1 MSVSGVVDENEAA
14 GVVPVEFLD
23 FLKVE
28 GAHPSIGWLARSVAA
43 VKSSAS
49 GPGTSR
55 PGNLEP
61 PLTPLVAG
69 RAHK

>member
-28 GAHPSIGWLARSVAA
+28 GAHPSIGWLACSVAA
-43 VKSSAS
+43 VKSSAF
-49 GPGTSR
+49 GPG
-55 PGNLEP
+55 
-61 PLTPLVAG
+61 
-69 RAHK
+69 K